1 MSTGIN
7 LKSKSKS
14 KKKKFK
20 QRKPKLSLW
29 ERDGALHFLSSGLD
43 TEQSRDDFMRRE
55 RKRQY
60 PNESDD
66 CFVDD
71 SSDDEL
77 EVTELAHKD
86 SEESGVKWGVKAN
99 KIMEKMGWK
108 RGEGLGKNSAG
119 VRNPIT
125 ANLKYDRIGGNR
137 PGLGFQKPVEE
148 KYQKTTENKECL
160 PKIDPHRVKIFQNR
174 TDREI
179 AEQRAFALGLTDK
192 FKLNSLDMKIDSQND
207 QKNMRLSKIQLK
219 KCDDLLDEIKN
230 RSIQAKE
237 ALIRVGLHI
246 HEQAKSEILGSR
258 LEMYKQEAARLWRAT
273 AKLVN
278 RDCPW
283 DLYLDFIIRVREVF
297 LDEDLKG
304 NNVIGIDDSD
314 DDLIVVSS
322 STVPSKRKKTADKSV
337 KREVKSRSSSRSV
350 PDDIILLD

>member
-1 MSTGIN
+1 MSANI
-7 LKSKSKS
+7 KSKS

-20 QRKPKLSLW
+20 QRKPKPSIW
-29 ERDGALHFLSSGLD
+29 ERDGALNFLSSGLD
-43 TEQSRDDFMRRE
+43 TEQSREDFLRRQ

-66 CFVDD
+66 CFVDE

-108 RGEGLGKNSAG
+108 RGDGLGKNSSG

-125 ANLKYDRIGGNR
+125 ADFKNERIGRNR
-137 PGLGFQKPVEE
+137 PGLGFQKPIQE
-148 KYQKTTENKECL
+148 KARKSAEKECL
-160 PKIDPHRVKIFQNR
+160 PKIDPHRVKIFQDR
-174 TDREI
+174 SAREI
-179 AEQRAFALGLTDK
+179 AEQRAFAIGLTDTY
-192 FKLNSLDMKIDSQND
+192 KLNSLDMKIDSQND

-219 KCDDLLDEIKN
+219 KCDDLLDEIKK

-246 HEQAKSEILGSR
+246 HEQAKSEILGAR

-297 LDEDLKG
+297 LEEDIKG
-304 NNVIGIDDSD
+304 NDVIGIDDSD

-322 STVPSKRKKTADKSV
+322 SDSSSKQKKTARKSV
-337 KREVKSRSSSRSV
+337 KHVVRSGSSSSRSV
-350 PDDIILLD
+350 PEDDIILLD